1 MLALNWS
8 DLFAAL
14 ALLMVIEGLLP
25 FLNPAGLRRAFL
37 EAARLPDPVLRGV
50 GLFSLVAG
58 ALLLWW
64 VRG

>member
-1 MLALNWS
+1 MWS
-8 DLFAAL
+8 DLLAAL

-25 FLNPAGLRRAFL
+25 FINPAGLRRTLLQVAQ
-37 EAARLPDPVLRGV
+37 LPDSVLRGV
-50 GLFSLVAG
+50 GLASLILG

>member
-1 MLALNWS
+1 MDWT
-8 DLFAAL
+8 DLLTAL

-25 FLNPAGLRRAFL
+25 SIHPGGLRRAFL
-37 EAARLPDPVLRGV
+37 QAAQLPDGVLRVV
-50 GLFSLVAG
+50 GLCSLLAG

>member
-1 MLALNWS
+1 MWS
-8 DLFAAL
+8 DLLAAL

-25 FLNPAGLRRAFL
+25 FINPAGLRRTLL
-37 EAARLPDPVLRGV
+37 EVAQLPDSVLRGV
-50 GLFSLVAG
+50 GLASLVLG